1 MKRRRRRDCQKFV
14 RLYFFFCKKLFR
26 MAYLEKFVTNKKAIF
41 WEFFFFFTLELMIE
55 SLACTIE
62 VWIKLGLE
70 ELFLFAKKTHLRGL
84 LRVLALINWKME
96 LFAPNSIG
104 FRSGYYMPGFFCFFF
119 IGHDIAGV
127 CGFYNFFLWISMII
141 SVHRNLKFC
150 HGGIVLQ
157 LVLIIL
163 QRGGRWR
170 FFQKKKKG
178 NTWSWLFH
186 FPIIIIFRHASSS
199 DFFLYFSMLM
209 VLPMYP
215 FFFFWTLATTYGLL
229 RVHIDVIL
237 FVCCT
242 YRCCLFRYDFAT
254 CLLLFFFSSF
264 PFLVTYLQL
273 LSESWCLCTL
283 YVAVICQI
291 MAPKGKKIN
300 QLYIPART
308 PMRHYSQKR
317 TTEAHFD

>member
-1 MKRRRRRDCQKFV
+1 MK
-14 RLYFFFCKKLFR
+14 
-26 MAYLEKFVTNKKAIF
+26 IF
-41 WEFFFFFTLELMIE
+41 
-55 SLACTIE
+55 
-62 VWIKLGLE
+62 
-70 ELFLFAKKTHLRGL
+70 
-84 LRVLALINWKME
+84 
-96 LFAPNSIG
+96 P
-104 FRSGYYMPGFFCFFF
+104 
-119 IGHDIAGV
+119 
-127 CGFYNFFLWISMII
+127 
-141 SVHRNLKFC
+141 
-150 HGGIVLQ
+150 
-157 LVLIIL
+157 
-163 QRGGRWR
+163 
-170 FFQKKKKG
+170 KKKKG
-178 NTWSWLFH
+178 TLGVGCSISQLLF
-186 FPIIIIFRHASSS
+186 FPACQFQWFLSIFLDANGSASVS
-199 DFFLYFSMLM
+199 
-209 VLPMYP
+209 

-254 CLLLFFFSSF
+254 CLLFFFSSF